1 MGINSVKRSVIK
13 TTESPERCFVD
24 EKGPVS
30 KFSMKASMLNK
41 QTIFQKQK
49 PKQEDSDKADES
61 KFRTVDQEKIKGAK
75 NTQNS

>member
-13 TTESPERCFVD
+13 TTESPEHCFAD

-30 KFSMKASMLNK
+30 KFSMKPSMLNK

-61 KFRTVDQEKIKGAK
+61 KFRTVDQEKIKDVK